1 MFKNQT
7 ALANYIREADKIKT
21 LIAPTI
27 MGDKFKMVHF
37 QK

>member
-1 MFKNQT
+1 FAKQATQN
-7 ALANYIREADKIKT
+7 NYVREADKIKT

-37 QK
+37 KK